1 MKDEGM
7 VGRQAESKPDNWALS
22 DMTLRRA
29 EIIDEVCERL
39 ALGETLSRI
48 CAARDFPD
56 RRTINRWAVK
66 DRDLADRILTARRLG
81 GWAMFDEATDRLMNA
96 TPQTIQVE
104 RELAHHVRWTIS
116 KLVPDVFSEA
126 SKDRGMNISGQNITI
141 SWMNSG
147 EEETPTLVHDAAP
160 GLPATD

>member
-1 MKDEGM
+1 M
-7 VGRQAESKPDNWALS
+7 VGRQVESKPDNWALS

-48 CAARDFPD
+48 CAARDLPD

-66 DRDLADRILTARRLG
+66 DSDLADRILTARRLG

-96 TPQTIQVE
+96 TPQTILVE
-104 RELAHHVRWTIS
+104 RELAHHVRWSIS
-116 KLVPDVFSEA
+116 KLVPDVFSER
-126 SKDRGMNISGQNITI
+126 KDSGMNISGQNITI

-147 EEETPTLVHDAAP
+147 EEETQTLVHDAAP

>member
-1 MKDEGM
+1 M

-22 DMTLRRA
+22 DMTMRRA

-48 CAARDFPD
+48 CAARDLPD
-56 RRTINRWAVK
+56 RRTIHRWAAK
-66 DRDLADRILTARRLG
+66 DGDIADRILTARRLG

-104 RELAHHVRWTIS
+104 RELAHHVRWSIS
-116 KLVPDVFSEA
+116 KLVPDVFSEKG
-126 SKDRGMNISGQNITI
+126 KDRGMNISGQHITI

-147 EEETPTLVHDAAP
+147 EEETPALVHDAVP
-160 GLPATD
+160 GLPAPD